1 MSSSYFSRS
10 GASLSALVCLK
21 NCAYSSG
28 SRSIVTMWSAM
39 MSQSACVGGEPGTL
53 GSPCRACN
61 NKKEHGIRLIAHMEI
76 KGETHL
82 FNRQISSTS
91 TKVPFLKTF
100 RAARESP

>member
-1 MSSSYFSRS
+1 M
-10 GASLSALVCLK
+10 
-21 NCAYSSG
+21 
-28 SRSIVTMWSAM
+28 VTMWSAM

-53 GSPCRACN
+53 GSPGTCLLT
-61 NKKEHGIRLIAHMEI
+61 KEIKHGISQIAHMKI
-76 KGETHL
+76 KGETHR

>member
-1 MSSSYFSRS
+1 VVRDDVPVRLRW
-10 GASLSALVCLK
+10 GRAGNARIPGDVP
-21 NCAYSSG
+21 
-28 SRSIVTMWSAM
+28 VT
-39 MSQSACVGGEPGTL
+39 T
-53 GSPCRACN
+53 
-61 NKKEHGIRLIAHMEI
+61 KEHGIRLIAHMEI